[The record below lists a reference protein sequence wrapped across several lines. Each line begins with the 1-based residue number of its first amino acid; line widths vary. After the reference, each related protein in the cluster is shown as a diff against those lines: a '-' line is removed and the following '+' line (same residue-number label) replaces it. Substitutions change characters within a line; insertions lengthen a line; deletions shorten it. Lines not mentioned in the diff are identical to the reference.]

1 MSTGK
6 VGLIVGGG
14 TGIGFATAKRL
25 IARGVAVALAGRRHA
40 VLVAAEQRLHSSQS
54 ASEVV
59 TVVADASDEDQARTA
74 VSETVERLGR
84 IDYCVNC
91 AGIYQPVHILDMDR
105 AAWEHTLRSNL
116 DAVIYTAVA
125 AARQMTKT
133 GGGRFVLTSSINSP
147 LSEPESA
154 HYSAAKAAVSSLAR
168 SLAVDLAAH
177 NIQANAIAPGWVH
190 TAMVDDFV
198 QNATPETLSQLNI
211 LGRVGQPDEI
221 ANVVE
226 YLLLDAPDYLNGATI
241 FVDGGQT
248 AMAPLI

>member
-1 MSTGK
+1 MSTRQ
-6 VGLIVGGG
+6 VCLIVGGG

-25 IARGVAVALAGRRHA
+25 TRRGVAIALAGRRHA
-40 VLVAAEQRLHSSQS
+40 VLVAAEQRLRAGENATELMTVVGD
-54 ASEVV
+54 ASE
-59 TVVADASDEDQARTA
+59 EDQAQSI
-74 VSETVERLGR
+74 VSETVERFGR

-91 AGIYQPVHILDMDR
+91 AGVYEPVHILDMQR

-116 DAVIYTAVA
+116 DAVIYTSVA
-125 AARQMTKT
+125 AAREMAKN

-198 QNATPETLSQLNI
+198 QNATPETLSRLNI

-221 ANVVE
+221 ANVIE
-226 YLLLDAPDYLNGATI
+226 YLLLDAPDYLNGATV